1 MTSSSTFRLR
11 LFYSYSHK
19 DHQHRA
25 RMEQAL
31 TLLRVQD
38 RVLKDWSDRQI
49 LAGHSISQ
57 EIQQHMEASDIFA
70 FLVSPHFLAS
80 EACRKEWLSAR
91 HMADARPHIVRVPII
106 LAPCD
111 WKQLEGMSDLRALPN
126 DGKPVTT
133 FPNLDIAW
141 QQVCD
146 GLRDLI
152 LGLSTNFSI
161 RDAFRREMD
170 TTDFISQEH
179 VPLRKIFVF
188 PHLCSYTETKGDDSV
203 QQSVT
208 DAQELIRNKQV
219 LIHGD
224 ELSGKSALCRYLFL
238 SLADD
243 AQPVLYV
250 NLATLNRRA
259 TAAAFRDAY
268 EHQYH
273 GDYSLWHK
281 KKGKTIIVD
290 NLSRAPHE
298 LDLLVLAIEQFE
310 RVIVTTSSPTFYA
323 YFRDDDRLA
332 RFRVVEILPLT
343 HAKQEQLIRRRLS
356 LSDRP
361 DTNVTD
367 GRIDQVENQVNAVII
382 SNRIVPRYP
391 FYVLSILQT
400 YEAFMPTNMAIT
412 SHGYCYQVLII
423 AHLIKAGI
431 SRSDD
436 EIDSCFNFVERLAF
450 EIYQAEVGGVGIGLE
465 AFEKFVGEYKTT
477 YLLKDSTL
485 SRLCDLEYGVVA
497 RERGGFRTPYMYYFF
512 LGRFLAKYSKEHRET
527 IDRMLERSY
536 VKSNCL
542 TLMFIVHH
550 TSDSEII
557 EDIVL
562 RNMCTLDG
570 VAPSTLDREEAR
582 VFEDI
587 VTAIPKEVTS
597 KNSVAA
603 ERERERRQRDME
615 EEDDAFEEEYVGVVN
630 DVYRILKNNEILGQV
645 LKNKYGSLERKTIV
659 NVVEAVADGGL
670 RLVRLLVGD
679 QEEMNRVAAVVH
691 KRRPALGLERI
702 KKAIRIL
709 SFLWTMSNIEMV
721 VAALNKPEIRDL
733 VEEVVDRKG
742 TAAYELIGYFLR
754 LDTATELT
762 TDDHKRLKG
771 MLAKYKYPFI
781 EKVLSLRTQWYL
793 NTHKVRVP
801 VEQAIC
807 AELKVRYRPRLKAE
821 S

>member
-49 LAGHSISQ
+49 LAGHSISH

-70 FLVSPHFLAS
+70 FLVSSHFLAS
-80 EACRKEWLSAR
+80 EACRQEWHSAR
-91 HMADARPHIVRVPII
+91 QMADARPHIVRVPII

-152 LGLSTNFSI
+152 LGLSTTFSI

-203 QQSVT
+203 QQSIT
-208 DAQELIRNKQV
+208 DTHELIRNKQV

-250 NLATLNRRA
+250 NLAMLNRR
-259 TAAAFRDAY
+259 TMAAAFRDAY
-268 EHQYH
+268 ERQYH

-298 LDLLVLAIEQFE
+298 LDLLVLGIEQFE

-323 YFRDDDRLA
+323 YFRDEDRLA

-361 DTNVTD
+361 DTHVTD

-400 YEAFMPTNMAIT
+400 YEAFMPTNMSIT

-423 AHLIKAGI
+423 AHLLKAGI

-436 EIDSCFNFVERLAF
+436 EIDSCFNFVERFAF

-485 SRLCDLEYGVVA
+485 SRLCDLEYGIVA

-536 VKSNCL
+536 VKANCL

-691 KRRPALGLERI
+691 RRRPALGLERI
-702 KKAIRIL
+702 KKAIRML
-709 SFLWTMSNIEMV
+709 SFVWTMGNIEMV

-742 TAAYELIGYFLR
+742 TAAYDLIGYFLR
-754 LDTATELT
+754 LDTAAELT

-807 AELKVRYRPRLKAE
+807 AELKIRYRPRLKVE